1 VVVHCL
7 DHSLTQEHGV
17 FSLEQNSKRLEII
30 KKPSLL
36 GFFLIHTNYMQKLP
50 YISKPIIVSQE
61 MCDHNGHMNVNY
73 YYKLFDSVYTDMY
86 CSDLGFDDKYLQS
99 GFSTFTLED
108 SIRYLREFKLGDK
121 VYPSFYLANLNKKLL
136 HFVGIL
142 QNENNELSAIF
153 ETVLAH
159 MNLNTRK
166 VTEFNDSKLDTLLE
180 YKSLNNLSEV
190 LPFDLKLK
198 IRDL

>member
-1 VVVHCL
+1 
-7 DHSLTQEHGV
+7 
-17 FSLEQNSKRLEII
+17 
-30 KKPSLL
+30 
-36 GFFLIHTNYMQKLP
+36 MQKLP

-159 MNLNTRK
+159 IDLNARK
-166 VTEFNDSKLDTLLE
+166 VTEFSSERLKNLLE
-180 YKSLNNLSEV
+180 YRQANQLENE
-190 LPFDLKLK
+190 LPFELRLKIKDLK
-198 IRDL
+198 

>member
-1 VVVHCL
+1 
-7 DHSLTQEHGV
+7 
-17 FSLEQNSKRLEII
+17 
-30 KKPSLL
+30 
-36 GFFLIHTNYMQKLP
+36 
-50 YISKPIIVSQE
+50 

-73 YYKLFDSVYTDMY
+73 YYQLFDSVYTAMY
-86 CSDLGFDDKYLQS
+86 HEDLGFDDAYLAS

-108 SIRYLREFKLGDK
+108 SIRYLKEFKLGDK
-121 VYPSFYLANLNKKLL
+121 VYPSFYLYNVNKKLL

-142 QNENNELSAIF
+142 QNEGGELSAIF

-159 MNLNTRK
+159 MNLSARI
-166 VTEFNDSKLDTLLE
+166 VTEFSDQKLNQLIKYCSSNKLTRD
-180 YKSLNNLSEV
+180 